1 MFGVITFN
9 SKGKGPFVKVE
20 GAEHFLFAS
29 VITFYC
35 RFTVFRRLV
44 LCFGC
49 FQLLVFT

>member
-1 MFGVITFN
+1 MFGLITFN
-9 SKGKGPFVKVE
+9 SKGKGPFVRVE
-20 GAEHFLFAS
+20 GAEHFLFA
-29 VITFYC
+29 FYC